1 MRETLARHPA
11 ASRHRLQEAWPTHL
25 VSVRRRIFDH
35 LGDLDLPSLAKAL
48 DAIAGDV

>member
-1 MRETLARHPA
+1 VLTPQGLA
-11 ASRHRLQEAWPTHL
+11 RLQEAWPTHL